1 MICATLHPQRHHSS
15 TQSKISFII
24 KLIVFILKTYL
35 LYQFFLLL
43 ISPAFCL
50 FHSHGKDA
58 QMQFNSSRYVPSP
71 ESDFSILPSY
81 AKSISSPSN
90 SHSNNMIPEKG
101 EEILDIDTCGQ
112 GMDYNVAM
120 MDQFSP
126 RHDALVDICELTPL
140 QNPSMTET
148 TSASSKTRD
157 WTGGSRL
164 QLCPGS
170 GCFSSGRSFRW
181 RGSPIT
187 PLTRLHE
194 SKNQGHDTDSGL
206 YDILEDDTPEIL
218 KEASTPITSVKA
230 SSPNKK
236 RVSPPHKHIQGLWS
250 SSSGGLRSGR
260 KFILKAVPSFPP
272 LTPCIDSKDSRTEKK
287 DSNK

>member
-1 MICATLHPQRHHSS
+1 
-15 TQSKISFII
+15 
-24 KLIVFILKTYL
+24 
-35 LYQFFLLL
+35 
-43 ISPAFCL
+43 
-50 FHSHGKDA
+50 
-58 QMQFNSSRYVPSP
+58 MQFNSSRYVPSP

-140 QNPSMTET
+140 QNPSMTQT

-181 RGSPIT
+181 RSSPIT